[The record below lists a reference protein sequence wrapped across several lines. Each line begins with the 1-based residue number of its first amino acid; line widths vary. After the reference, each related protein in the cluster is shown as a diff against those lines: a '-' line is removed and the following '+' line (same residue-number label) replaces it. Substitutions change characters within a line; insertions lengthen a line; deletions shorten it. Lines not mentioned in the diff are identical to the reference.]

1 MAGLTKEERAKREA
15 AEKERLRK
23 EIEEQ
28 IRSEMASSI
37 NTKNDNDLKKE
48 NEELRSQLTQMM
60 SMIKELQSKKV
71 ESKKKASTDVTNDKF
86 ENIEDVEMNARILVT
101 SMTTG
106 GVNMKT
112 SNDGSARHFRLEK
125 IGQTIPIIYEHLIN
139 CINTDRWLFEDGLVY
154 ISDANVVREQ
164 CLEDAYKKFL
174 TPEKIEHI
182 LDFDIDTIK
191 EMVTSTTSVI
201 QETIVDIVA
210 SQMNNGGSIDMN
222 KVDAI
227 GKSCNPQV
235 DIRELANKLR

>member
-15 AEKERLRK
+15 LEKERIRK

-28 IRSEMASSI
+28 VRSEITSSL
-37 NTKNDNDLKKE
+37 DNENLKKE
-48 NEELRSQLTQMM
+48 NEELKNQISEMM
-60 SMIKELQSKKV
+60 NMIKELQ
-71 ESKKKASTDVTNDKF
+71 VTNQEKSTKDISESQNELK
-86 ENIEDVEMNARILVT
+86 DVEMNARILVT

-154 ISDANVVREQ
+154 ISDSNVIREQ

-182 LDFDIDTIK
+182 LDFDIETIK
-191 EMVTSTTSVI
+191 EMISSTTPTI
-201 QETIVDIVA
+201 QESIVDIVVK
-210 SQMNNGGSIDMN
+210 QMNNGGSIDMN